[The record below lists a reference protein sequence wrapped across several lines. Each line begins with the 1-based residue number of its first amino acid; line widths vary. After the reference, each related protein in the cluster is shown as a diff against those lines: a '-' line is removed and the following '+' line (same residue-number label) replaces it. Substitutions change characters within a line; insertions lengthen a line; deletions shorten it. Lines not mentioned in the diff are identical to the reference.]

1 MSALTQSGTLPIG
14 ILVEGVL
21 HRDFTLKPARVLDN
35 IEAVDEVGS
44 HNPVAVSAAV
54 LSRQLTALGTL
65 KADELDYAL
74 ICDMDPRDFN
84 ALEAAAGE
92 LAKKAL
98 PAPVS
103 PATGSGS
110 GSPSSGSASAGE
122 TAAS

>member
-1 MSALTQSGTLPIG
+1 MSILIQSGVLPVG
-14 ILVEGVL
+14 ITVDGVL
-21 HRDFTLKPARVLDN
+21 HRDFTLKPARVIDN
-35 IEAVDEVGS
+35 IEAIDEVGS

-92 LAKKAL
+92 LSKKVL
-98 PAPVS
+98 PAPAS
-103 PATGSGS
+103 PETGSAS
-110 GSPSSGSASAGE
+110 DSPSSDSAWVGT